1 MYCKDYL
8 GKKQVASATPSAAME
23 TAIPNFTI
31 KSEGRFLQA
40 LFMLVLTLAI
50 AMGSQPG
57 LAQTVTCTL
66 GDIDQDND
74 GLIEIC
80 DLDGLDAIRYQLDGS
95 GYRPSSS
102 TLKIT
107 AGCPAIGCKGYELTR
122 DLDFNDNDSYSS
134 TANKITWTTG
144 KGWQPIG
151 TEASPFTA
159 IFNANKHRISNL
171 MIDRPSARNVALF
184 GGIGSSA
191 SIGGIGLINVNVR
204 GSWGIASLAGASR
217 GVISSSYATGTI
229 RGGDSAG
236 GLVGDN
242 HGRITNSYTNVSVS
256 GDSFIGG
263 IVGCNYRSGT
273 VTNSY
278 TVPRI
283 NSSKGSRGGILGNE
297 SGSVANSYWDM
308 DVSDI
313 SNGAFGLGQTST
325 QLQSP
330 TVATGIYSSWNA
342 GVWDFG
348 TPEQY
353 PALKYSDGTVIPDQP
368 RERPEIPQIAS
379 PTSCGTTDI
388 DQDDDGLIEICNLD
402 GLRAIRYQLDGT
414 GYKASVSAA
423 KITEGCPTTGCK
435 GYELSRDLDFNDDDS
450 YSSTANKITWTTGA
464 GWEPI
469 GYLSLYQHD
478 PFVATFDG
486 NSHIISNL
494 MINRSGPYALGLFS
508 YVGRQS
514 KIANVGLLN
523 VNVILG
529 NTAGGNNYVGGL
541 AGYNYRASITNSYV
555 TGSVS
560 GTGYQVDVGGLIGFL
575 EVGTI
580 TNSFV
585 EGTISGGGFHTDVGG
600 LVGQNLYGG
609 RITNSYAAGSVS
621 GTGYRTDVGGL
632 VGWNLSRGTITNSY
646 AAGAI
651 SGPGFIG
658 GLIGSG
664 VSGGITNSYWDKQI
678 SGRTTVGGGIG
689 KTTLELQEPTA
700 ATGIYSGWSTDVWDF
715 GTSEQ
720 YPALKYR
727 DGTMMPNQG
736 REPSENMLQM
746 PQIEIA
752 GVPTGAVD
760 EGNSITLTASSAS
773 SANAIPLLYSWSEIP
788 SEGGDLLIQ
797 FTTQSSMTIEV
808 PEDYVPASVNTVDL
822 TIMLLAMSDVGSTST
837 VSSTVKRVSITIAK
851 RNNGKIAALG
861 TPSLNERELTAP
873 PIDLSGDPDGGV
885 SNIGYQWQSREDA
898 QSAWVNVPVGTSVA
912 YTIPENVFGTVQYR
926 VIVSYTDGQGY
937 SEEVISPAVV
947 YESRY
952 SLIEI
957 MNLTSC
963 GTTDVD
969 QDDDGLIEICNLD
982 GLNAMR
988 YQLDGSGYRPS
999 SSTLNITAG
1008 CPATGCKGYELSAD
1022 LDFGDD
1028 NSYSSTTNKIT
1039 WTTGKG
1045 WQPIG
1050 AEASPFNAIFKAN
1063 GHSISNLMIDRP
1075 SARNVGLFGGIGG
1088 SAIVE
1093 GIALINVN
1101 VRGSWGI
1108 ASLAGVNR
1116 GVISSSY
1123 ATGTIRGGDSAGG
1136 LVGDNHG
1143 QITNSYTNVSV
1154 SGGSWI
1160 GGIVGCNFSGGV
1172 VTNSYTVSRINSSS
1186 GSRGG
1191 ILGNNSGSVANSY
1204 WDRDV
1209 NGIFAEGFGIGLT
1222 TEQLQSPIAAGSTPT
1237 DTYYDWS
1244 ADVWDFGTAEQYPA
1258 LKYRDGTVIPN
1269 QPRERPELQIS
1280 EAEIAR
1286 LTSCGTTDIDQDDD
1300 GLIEICNLEGLNAI
1314 RYQLDG
1320 TGYRADQSALMIT
1333 MGCRLDGGCTGYELT
1348 RDLDFNDD
1356 NSYSSTANKITWATG
1371 KGWEPIGE
1379 MGGGGRFMAKFEGN
1393 GYTISNLMINRP
1405 EPSYA
1410 GLFGYAKEQSE
1421 IVNIGLLNINVL
1433 GSYGAGG
1440 LASVN
1445 KGSITNSYVSGSV
1458 TGTTYARVGGLVAIN
1473 YGGTITSSYAM
1484 GSVSGTGWTTDVG
1497 GLVGKNYGGSITNSY
1512 AMGSVL
1518 GTGWTTDV
1526 GGLVGKNYG
1535 GSVTN
1540 SYAMGSVS
1548 GNGLFAD
1555 IGGLIGENH
1564 VGSITNSYA
1573 TGSVAGSGRS
1583 VNTGGLVGQ
1592 NNGTFTNSYWDKT
1605 TSGRVESAAGEG
1617 KTTVELQSPTAPGST
1632 STKIYYG
1639 WDAKVWHFGTSEQYP
1654 ILKHRD
1660 GTIMPNQPRTWS
1672 GVGVAGVPTD
1682 AINEGES
1689 ITLMAFPL
1697 SDEGDI
1703 SLSYHW
1709 EQKSGKALL
1718 LEPTTQS
1725 SITLEVPENYV
1736 SASINTAY
1744 LTIAL
1749 MVDSDLGTTAR
1760 QVVITI
1766 AKQNN
1771 GRIEALGAPSLNERE
1786 LSAPPIDL
1794 SGDPDGGVG
1803 DISYQWQSMQ
1813 SVQSTQTGW
1822 MNVPAGTNERYT
1834 IAADY
1839 RGSIEYRVVVNYTD
1853 GQGYSEVAR
1862 SDAVVYE
1869 KEYSMTEI
1877 ANIISCRATDIDQ
1890 DDDGLIE
1897 ICDLEGLNAMRYQWD
1912 GSGYRE
1918 DEMSAK
1924 ITAGCGE
1931 GGCRGYELVKDLDFN
1946 NSDHYR
1952 DLDNKTAWTTG
1963 AGWEPMRLESVFE
1976 GNDHTI
1982 ANLMI
1987 DREQAGHV
1995 GLFGVAS
2002 GGDASINGVGLIDV
2016 DIKARISAGGLV
2028 GAIRNGVS
2036 ISNSYATGDVVA
2048 QAKAGGLVGDCSY
2061 SAISDSHASGT
2072 VSIGYNSAG
2081 GLAGYLLVCDV
2092 SDSHAL
2098 SVVKGFDRVGG
2109 LVGDN
2114 NGYSNGISNSY
2125 AIADVAG
2132 RGYYVGGLI
2141 GINSGSGS
2149 IIGSYA
2155 MGEVLGADTVGGLVG
2170 YNAAR
2175 YTIRD
2180 SYSFAAVKGRNHVGG
2195 LVGNH
2200 IGGIIN
2206 SYSVGSVIA
2215 TGFRARSGGL
2225 VGLSQNSIMDSY
2237 WDKTTSGKAQSAGS
2251 GEGKTTA
2258 QLQSP
2263 TTTTTEI
2270 YSSWD
2275 GGIWDFGTS
2284 EQYPALKRSDGT
2296 LLPGQRVG
2304 LLSLSVFA
2312 SDEIPYMFNSEVFD
2326 YRLLIANEVDT
2337 IKLLPTATS
2346 GSAVEISIVSDNG
2359 FSESVSSGSLSSEIS
2374 LATTQTTLITVK
2386 VDFASQ
2392 ASRTYRLTISRAEQ
2406 SALAQV
2412 VGVNEPFAYV
2422 FSRSAL
2428 NDMQSYEVL
2437 NMPEWLEYEES
2448 ESGLMFS
2455 GTPGSDHKE
2464 GSLEQMLELQIN
2476 NDDGTTE
2483 TMSIVLQ
2490 IDSPTTGTVELME
2503 LPGGVLQLN
2512 DELSDDNGIIEKAHI
2527 WEHCP
2532 VGSDEFNELEGVD
2545 GMSYTLPGG
2554 EYSVPGTAYRVRTT
2568 VVDSLGQRSE
2578 LTTQIELKPVI
2589 KLRIKVFLEGFLQ

>member
-1 MYCKDYL
+1 
-8 GKKQVASATPSAAME
+8 ME
-23 TAIPNFTI
+23 TTIPKFAI
-31 KSEGRFLQA
+31 KSKSRFLQA
-40 LFMLVLTLAI
+40 LFLLVLTSAI
-50 AMGSQPG
+50 AMGSQPA
-57 LAQTVTCTL
+57 LAQTAPCTL
-66 GDIDQDND
+66 SDIDQDDD

-80 DLDGLDAIRYQLDGS
+80 DLEGLDAMRFQLDGT

-107 AGCPAIGCKGYELTR
+107 AGCPATGCKGYELTR
-122 DLDFNDNDSYSS
+122 NLDFNDNDSYSS

-184 GGIGSSA
+184 GGIGGSA
-191 SIGGIGLINVNVR
+191 RIEGIGLINVNVR
-204 GSWGIASLAGASR
+204 GNWGIASLAGASR

-256 GDSFIGG
+256 GGSFIGG

-278 TVPRI
+278 TVSRLD
-283 NSSKGSRGGILGNE
+283 SSSGSRGGILGNE
-297 SGSVANSYWDM
+297 NGSVANSYWDM

-330 TVATGIYSSWNA
+330 TAATGIYRSWSA
-342 GVWDFG
+342 SVWDFG
-348 TPEQY
+348 TTEQY

-368 RERPEIPQIAS
+368 REQPEIPQAETAS

-414 GYKASVSAA
+414 GYKASVSAT
-423 KITEGCPTTGCK
+423 KITEGCPATGCK

-450 YSSTANKITWTTGA
+450 YSSTANKITWTTGI

-486 NSHIISNL
+486 NSHTISNL
-494 MINRSGPYALGLFS
+494 MINRSSPYALGLFS

-529 NTAGGNNYVGGL
+529 NTAEGNNYVGGL
-541 AGYNYRASITNSYV
+541 AGYNYRASIMNSYV

-632 VGWNLSRGTITNSY
+632 IGWNLSRGTITNSY
-646 AAGAI
+646 VAGSI
-651 SGPGFIG
+651 SGPYVG

-678 SGRTTVGGGIG
+678 SGRTTIGGGIG
-689 KTTLELQEPTA
+689 KTTSELQEPTM
-700 ATGIYSGWSTDVWDF
+700 ATGIYRSWSADVWDF

-727 DGTMMPNQG
+727 DGTVMPNQG
-736 REPSENMLQM
+736 RVQPEDVPQM
-746 PQIEIA
+746 PQVEIA
-752 GVPTGAVD
+752 GLPAGAVN
-760 EGNSITLTASSAS
+760 EGESITLTASFSSTAS
-773 SANAIPLLYSWSEIP
+773 IIPFSYSWSQV
-788 SEGGDLLIQ
+788 SSGDSLIEP
-797 FTTQSSMTIEV
+797 TTRSSVPIEV
-808 PEDYVPASVNTVDL
+808 PEDYVSPGANTVNL
-822 TIMLLAMSDVGSTST
+822 TIMLEAISDVGSITQQ
-837 VSSTVKRVSITIAK
+837 VLITIAK
-851 RNNGKIAALG
+851 RNNGKIAALSA
-861 TPSLNERELTAP
+861 PSLNERELAAP
-873 PIDLSGDPDGGV
+873 AIDLSGDPDGGV
-885 SNIGYQWQSREDA
+885 SNIGYQWQSKESSQTTRT
-898 QSAWVNVPVGTSVA
+898 AWINVPAGTGEA
-912 YTIPENVFGTVQYR
+912 YTIAENVFGTVQYR

-957 MNLTSC
+957 ASLTSC
-963 GTTDVD
+963 GTIDID

-982 GLNAMR
+982 GLNAIR

-999 SSTLNITAG
+999 SSTMKITSG

-1022 LDFGDD
+1022 LDFND
-1028 NSYSSTTNKIT
+1028 NDSYSSTANKIT

-1050 AEASPFNAIFKAN
+1050 TEASPFNTIFKAN
-1063 GHSISNLMIDRP
+1063 KHSISNLMIDRP

-1088 SAIVE
+1088 SARIE

-1101 VRGSWGI
+1101 VRGNWGI
-1108 ASLAGVNR
+1108 ASLAGVSR

-1154 SGGSWI
+1154 FGGSYI
-1160 GGIVGCNFSGGV
+1160 GGIVGCNFSEGT
-1172 VTNSYTVSRINSSS
+1172 VTNSYTVSRLDSSS

-1191 ILGNNSGSVANSY
+1191 ILGNNSGSVVNSY
-1204 WDRDV
+1204 WDRDI
-1209 NGIFAEGFGIGLT
+1209 NGILSEAYGIGLT
-1222 TEQLQSPIAAGSTPT
+1222 TEQLQEPT
-1237 DTYYDWS
+1237 TATGIYSSWS
-1244 ADVWDFGTAEQYPA
+1244 VSVWDFGTTEQYPA
-1258 LKYRDGTVIPN
+1258 LKYSDGTVIPD
-1269 QPRERPELQIS
+1269 QPRERPEIPQIPQ
-1280 EAEIAR
+1280 AEIAS

-1314 RYQLDG
+1314 RYQMDG
-1320 TGYRADQSALMIT
+1320 TGYRADQSVLMIT

-1348 RDLDFNDD
+1348 QDLDFNDD
-1356 NSYSSTANKITWATG
+1356 NSYSSTANKITWTTG
-1371 KGWEPIGE
+1371 KGWEPIGKSVIS
-1379 MGGGGRFMAKFEGN
+1379 GQFMAQFEGN

-1405 EPSYA
+1405 GPSFV
-1410 GLFGYAKEQSE
+1410 GLFGYVKKQSK
-1421 IVNIGLLNINVL
+1421 IMNTGLLNINVV

-1445 KGSITNSYVSGSV
+1445 KGSITNSYVAGSV
-1458 TGTTYARVGGLVAIN
+1458 AGTTYARVGGLVGIN
-1473 YGGTITSSYAM
+1473 YEGTIANSYAM
-1484 GSVSGTGWTTDVG
+1484 GSVAGNGWAVDAG
-1497 GLVGKNYGGSITNSY
+1497 GLVGKNYGGSI
-1512 AMGSVL
+1512 A
-1518 GTGWTTDV
+1518 
-1526 GGLVGKNYG
+1526 
-1535 GSVTN
+1535 N

-1548 GNGLFAD
+1548 GSGWFTD
-1555 IGGLIGENH
+1555 VGGLIGENYG
-1564 VGSITNSYA
+1564 GSITNSYA
-1573 TGSVAGSGRS
+1573 TGSVAG
-1583 VNTGGLVGQ
+1583 NDQFADIGGLVGQ
-1592 NNGTFTNSYWDKT
+1592 NDGTFTNSYWDKT
-1605 TSGRVESAAGEG
+1605 TSGRERSAGGEG
-1617 KTTVELQSPTAPGST
+1617 KTTMELQSPTAPGST
-1632 STKIYYG
+1632 STEIYYR
-1639 WDAKVWHFGTSEQYP
+1639 WDADIWYFGTSEQYP
-1654 ILKHRD
+1654 LLKHRD

-1672 GVGVAGVPTD
+1672 GIEIAGVPAD
-1682 AINEGES
+1682 VVNEGED
-1689 ITLMAFPL
+1689 ITLMVSSL

-1703 SLSYHW
+1703 SLSYRW
-1709 EQKSGKALL
+1709 EQTLGKALL

-1725 SITLEVPENYV
+1725 SITLEVLENYV
-1736 SASINTAY
+1736 SASTNTAY
-1744 LTIAL
+1744 LTIDLEA
-1749 MVDSDLGTTAR
+1749 DSDLGTTAR

-1786 LSAPPIDL
+1786 LGAPAVDL
-1794 SGDPDGGVG
+1794 GGDPDGRVANIG
-1803 DISYQWQSMQ
+1803 YQWQSRESDQ
-1813 SVQSTQTGW
+1813 TTRTGW
-1822 MNVPAGTNERYT
+1822 VDVPAGTNKRYT

-1853 GQGYSEVAR
+1853 GQGYNEEIISE
-1862 SDAVVYE
+1862 AVVYE

-1877 ANIISCRATDIDQ
+1877 ANIISCGTTDVDQ

-1918 DEMSAK
+1918 DEVATK

-1931 GGCRGYELVKDLDFN
+1931 GGCRGYELIRDLDFN
-1946 NSDHYR
+1946 NSDDYR
-1952 DLDNKTAWTTG
+1952 DIANKTAWTTG
-1963 AGWEPMRLESVFE
+1963 AGWQPMRLESEFE
-1976 GNDHTI
+1976 GNSHTI
-1982 ANLMI
+1982 SNLMI
-1987 DREQAGHV
+1987 DREQEGHV

-2002 GGDASINGVGLIDV
+2002 GSDASINGVGLIDV
-2016 DIKARISAGGLV
+2016 NIKARISVGGLV
-2028 GAIRNGVS
+2028 GAMFNGVS

-2048 QAKAGGLVGDCSY
+2048 QARAGGLVGDCSY
-2061 SAISDSHASGT
+2061 SAITGSHASGT

-2081 GLAGYLLVCDV
+2081 GLAGYLLVCEV

-2109 LVGDN
+2109 LVGEN
-2114 NGYSNGISNSY
+2114 TGANGRISYSY

-2132 RGYYVGGLI
+2132 RGYYAGGLI
-2141 GINSGSGS
+2141 GFNSGGGIVIS
-2149 IIGSYA
+2149 SYA
-2155 MGEVLGADTVGGLVG
+2155 MGEVVGADTVGGLVG
-2170 YNAAR
+2170 YNAIR

-2180 SYSFAAVKGRNHVGG
+2180 SYSFAAVKGSNHVGG
-2195 LVGNH
+2195 LVGH
-2200 IGGIIN
+2200 HVGGIIN

-2225 VGLSQNSIMDSY
+2225 VGLSQNSITTSY
-2237 WDKTTSGKAQSAGS
+2237 WDKTASGKAQSAGS

-2263 TTTTTEI
+2263 TTATGI
-2270 YSSWD
+2270 YSGWD
-2275 GGIWDFGTS
+2275 DDVWDFGTPQ
-2284 EQYPALKRSDGT
+2284 QYPALKRSDGT
-2296 LLPGQRVG
+2296 LMAGQRIG
-2304 LLSLSVFA
+2304 LLGLSVFT

-2326 YRLLIANEVDT
+2326 YRLLIANEADT

-2359 FSESVSSGSLSSEIS
+2359 FSESVSSGSLSSEIP
-2374 LATTQTTLITVK
+2374 LATTQTTLITVR
-2386 VDFASQ
+2386 VEFASH
-2392 ASRTYRLTISRAEQ
+2392 ASRSYRLTISRAEQ
-2406 SALAQV
+2406 SVLAQV
-2412 VGVNEPFAYV
+2412 VGMNEPFAYV

-2455 GTPGSDHKE
+2455 GTPGSDHK
-2464 GSLEQMLELQIN
+2464 GSDNMDGSSEHMLELQIN
-2476 NDDGTTE
+2476 NGDGTTE
-2483 TMSIVLQ
+2483 TIYIVLQ
-2490 IDSPTTGTVELME
+2490 VDSPTTGTVELVE

-2512 DELSDDNGIIEKAHI
+2512 DELSDDNGIVEKTYV

-2532 VGSDEFNELEGVD
+2532 VGEDEFNELEGID

-2568 VVDSLGQRSE
+2568 VVDGLGQRSE
-2578 LTTQIELKPVI
+2578 LTTQIELQRVI
-2589 KLRIKVFLEGFLQ
+2589 KIRIKVFLEGFLQ